1 MFKKEYFSSLYT
13 IFEPPN
19 LNAKLGGHEA
29 KNGED
34 GEAGGEGGHAV
45 ANAHDHGVPQDVVVE
60 PGIKVVTIIIGL
72 MLRIAMLLIIQMI
85 NKNILPMLIFDDH
98 RDHNY
103 HQLNVTNTCYT
114 RKRAL

>member
-1 MFKKEYFSSLYT
+1 MLKNEYLSSLYT

-45 ANAHDHGVPQDVVVE
+45 ANAHDHSVPQDVVVE
-60 PGIKVVTIIIGL
+60 PETKVVTIICN
-72 MLRIAMLLIIQMI
+72 MAQAEDSYVAHIANDQQKYVVHADI
-85 NKNILPMLIFDDH
+85 
-98 RDHNY
+98 
-103 HQLNVTNTCYT
+103 
-114 RKRAL
+114 